1 MDYQPCYH
9 VCHISTLVEITD
21 YPVLKSVEVTD
32 KKYNNNFYI
41 FSEMNN
47 TLLSTLDISII
58 VVYLGLLVFIGF
70 YLKRQASKNLESY
83 LLGGKTIPWYM
94 LGLSNASGMF
104 DISGTV
110 WLVAITVIYGLKS
123 IYIPW
128 LWPVFNQIFLMIYL
142 SAWLRR
148 SEVTTGA
155 EWIGFRFG
163 KDKGAVT
170 SHWIIVIFAI
180 LVCLSMLAYGFIGMG
195 KFVEIFLPLKAI
207 FPVLGFIPDTYV
219 PHVWGIVF
227 TLFAVF
233 YALMGGMMSIVWADV
248 AQYAIMTM
256 AAIAIAVI
264 AMIHL
269 DIIEFTSLL
278 PDGWF
283 SPTVGTH
290 LDLNWTGKFAD
301 FNHKIQT
308 DGYQVF
314 SFFFGMVLMKGIL
327 SSLAGPAPTYDMQ
340 KILST
345 KSPKEASLMSGFVS
359 VILLPVRYFMIAG
372 IAVIGLIIF
381 DQIRDQITVGG
392 SIDFELVLPAVIA
405 HPWIPAGLVGLIL
418 AGLLAAFMSTF
429 AGTLNAAQAYIVN
442 DIYIKYLKPDATPRQ
457 SNKANIIVGLVVVV
471 VSILFGVLA
480 QNVNS
485 VLQWVT
491 GALYGSYIAANI
503 LKWHWWRFNSKGFA
517 WGMVGGLIPA
527 LILPYVPVVNEV
539 LPLYYFPIILIFS
552 LMGCIWGTYSAPPTD
567 MEVLKKFYAK
577 TRPWGYWKP
586 VHDLVVAE
594 QPDFKKNTAFGRD
607 MVNVAT
613 GIIWQTALVAAPI
626 YLVVKQY
633 SSLAIALMIVGV
645 GTVILKKNW
654 YDKLED

>member
-1 MDYQPCYH
+1 ML
-9 VCHISTLVEITD
+9 T
-21 YPVLKSVEVTD
+21 
-32 KKYNNNFYI
+32 
-41 FSEMNN
+41 
-47 TLLSTLDISII
+47 TLDFII
-58 VVYLGLLVFIGF
+58 IALYLGLLIFIGF
-70 YLKRQASKNLESY
+70 YLKQRASRNLESY
-83 LLGGKTIPWYM
+83 LLGGKSIPWYM

-110 WLVAITVIYGLKS
+110 WLVAITVVYGLKS

-128 LWPVFNQIFLMIYL
+128 LWPVFNQIFLMVYL

-148 SEVTTGA
+148 SGVTTGA

-195 KFVEIFLPLKAI
+195 KFIEIFLPLKTL
-207 FPVLGFIPDTYV
+207 FPAMSFVPDSYV
-219 PHVWGIVF
+219 PHVWGIAF

-248 AQYAIMTM
+248 AQYLIMTL
-256 AAIAIAVI
+256 ASIAIAVI
-264 AMIHL
+264 AMVHL
-269 DIIEFTSLL
+269 DVIQFNALL
-278 PDGWF
+278 PEGWF
-283 SPTVGTH
+283 SPGFGTH
-290 LDLNWTGKFAD
+290 LELDWTGKFAE
-301 FNHKIQT
+301 FNTTIRN
-308 DGYQVF
+308 DGYELF
-314 SFFFGMVLMKGIL
+314 SLFFGMVLMKGIL
-327 SSLAGPAPTYDMQ
+327 ASIAGPAPTYDMQ

-345 KSPKEASLMSGFVS
+345 KSPREASLMSGFVS
-359 VILLPVRYFMIAG
+359 VILMPVRYLMIAG

-381 DQIRDQITVGG
+381 DEIKDQITTVSGTV
-392 SIDFELVLPAVIA
+392 DFELVLPAVIA

-442 DIYIKYLKPDATPRQ
+442 DIYIKYLKPEATAKQ
-457 SNKANIIVGLVVVV
+457 SNRANMIVGIVVVII
-471 VSILFGVLA
+471 SILFGVLA
-480 QNVNS
+480 ENVNS

-527 LILPYVPVVNEV
+527 LLLPYVPVINTV
-539 LPLYYFPIILIFS
+539 LPLYYFPIILVFS
-552 LMGCIWGTYSAPPTD
+552 VIGCIWGTYSAPPTD
-567 MEVLKKFYAK
+567 AQVLKNFYSK
-577 TRPWGYWKP
+577 TRPWGFWGP
-586 VHDLVVAE
+586 IHAQVVAE
-594 QPDFKKNTAFGRD
+594 NPAFEKNTAFGRD
-607 MVNVAT
+607 MLNVGV
-613 GIIWQTALVAAPI
+613 GILWQTALVAAPI
-626 YLVVKQY
+626 YLVVKQFWPA
-633 SSLAIALMIVGV
+633 AIAMMIVGI
-645 GTVILKKNW
+645 GTVVLKKNW

>member
-1 MDYQPCYH
+1 ML
-9 VCHISTLVEITD
+9 T
-21 YPVLKSVEVTD
+21 
-32 KKYNNNFYI
+32 
-41 FSEMNN
+41 
-47 TLLSTLDISII
+47 TLDFAII
-58 VVYLGLLVFIGF
+58 GLYLGLLIFIGF
-70 YLKRQASKNLESY
+70 YLKQRASRNLESY

-110 WLVAITVIYGLKS
+110 WLVAITVIYGIKS

-155 EWIGFRFG
+155 QWIGFRFG
-163 KDKGAVT
+163 NDRGAVT

-195 KFVEIFLPLKAI
+195 KFIEIFLPLKTL
-207 FPVLGFIPDTYV
+207 FPSLSFVPDAYV

-248 AQYAIMTM
+248 AQYAIMTLASVAI
-256 AAIAIAVI
+256 AAIAMVHLNVI
-264 AMIHL
+264 DFYA
-269 DIIEFTSLL
+269 LL

-283 SPTVGTH
+283 SPGFGTR
-290 LDLNWTGKFAD
+290 LDLDWTGKFAE
-301 FNHKIQT
+301 FNTTIQN
-308 DGYQVF
+308 DGYELF
-314 SFFFGMVLMKGIL
+314 SLFFGMVLMKGIL
-327 SSLAGPAPTYDMQ
+327 ASIAGPAPTYDMQ
-340 KILST
+340 KILSA
-345 KSPKEASLMSGFVS
+345 KSPREASLMSGFVS
-359 VILLPVRYFMIAG
+359 VILMPVRYLMIAG

-381 DQIRDQITVGG
+381 DEIKAQITTVNGTV
-392 SIDFELVLPAVIA
+392 DFELVLPAVIA

-442 DIYIKYLKPDATPRQ
+442 DIYIKYLKPRATAKQ
-457 SNKANIIVGLVVVV
+457 SNRANIIVGIVVVI
-471 VSILFGVLA
+471 VSMLFGVLA
-480 QNVNS
+480 ENVNS

-517 WGMVGGLIPA
+517 WGMIGGLIPA
-527 LILPYVPVVNEV
+527 LILPYVPVVNTL
-539 LPLYYFPIILIFS
+539 LPLYYFPIILVFS
-552 LMGCIWGTYSAPPTD
+552 LIGCVYGTYTAPATD
-567 MEVLKKFYAK
+567 TEVLKNFYAK
-577 TRPWGYWKP
+577 TRPWGFWGP
-586 VHDLVVAE
+586 VHAQVAAE
-594 QPDFKKNTAFGRD
+594 NPAFRKNTAFGRD
-607 MVNVAT
+607 MLNVAV
-613 GIIWQTALVAAPI
+613 GILWQTALVAAPI
-626 YLVVKQY
+626 YLVVKQ
-633 SSLAIALMIVGV
+633 LVPAAIALMLVGV
-645 GTVILKKNW
+645 ASVVLKKNW

>member
-1 MDYQPCYH
+1 MLTTID
-9 VCHISTLVEITD
+9 
-21 YPVLKSVEVTD
+21 
-32 KKYNNNFYI
+32 FA
-41 FSEMNN
+41 
-47 TLLSTLDISII
+47 I
-58 VVYLGLLVFIGF
+58 VAVYLSLLIFIGF

-128 LWPVFNQIFLMIYL
+128 LWPVFNQIFLMVYL

-148 SEVTTGA
+148 SGVTTGA

-195 KFVEIFLPLKAI
+195 KFIEIFLPLKSI
-207 FPVLGFIPDTYV
+207 FPSLSFIPNIYV
-219 PHVWGIVF
+219 PHVWGITF

-248 AQYAIMTM
+248 AQYAIMTL
-256 AAIAIAVI
+256 AAIAIAII
-264 AMIHL
+264 AMLHL
-269 DIIEFTSLL
+269 DILEFSKLV
-278 PDGWF
+278 PEGWF
-283 SPTVGTH
+283 SPAFGTH
-290 LDLNWTGKFAD
+290 LDMNWTGKFSE
-301 FNHKIQT
+301 FNTKIQG
-308 DGYQVF
+308 DGYELF
-314 SFFFGMVLMKGIL
+314 TLFFGVVLMKGIL
-327 SSLAGPAPTYDMQ
+327 SSIAGPAPTYDMQ

-345 KSPKEASLMSGFVS
+345 KSPREASLMSGFVS
-359 VILLPVRYFMIAG
+359 VVLMPVRYLMIAG
-372 IAVIGLIIF
+372 IAVIGLLLF
-381 DQIRDQITVGG
+381 DQIKDQITINGMV
-392 SIDFELVLPAVIA
+392 DFELVLPAVIA

-442 DIYIKYLKPDATPRQ
+442 DIYIKYIKPEATAKQ
-457 SNKANIIVGLVVVV
+457 SNNANIIVGLVVVIISV
-471 VSILFGVLA
+471 GFGVLA
-480 QNVNS
+480 ENVNS
-485 VLQWVT
+485 ILQWVT

-517 WGMVGGLIPA
+517 WGMTGGLIPA
-527 LILPYVPVVNEV
+527 LILPYVPVINTV
-539 LPLYYFPIILIFS
+539 LPIYYFPIILVFS
-552 LMGCIWGTYSAPPTD
+552 VIGCIWGTYTAPATD
-567 MEVLKKFYAK
+567 TEVLKKFYAK
-577 TRPWGYWKP
+577 TRPWGFWKP
-586 VHDLVVAE
+586 IHEMVVAE
-594 QPDFKKNTAFGRD
+594 NPDFRKNTAFGRD
-607 MVNVAT
+607 MVNVFT
-613 GIIWQTALVAAPI
+613 GIVWQTALVAAPI
-626 YLVVKQY
+626 YLVVKQFN
-633 SSLAIALMIVGV
+633 SFAIALMIVGV
-645 GTVILKKNW
+645 GSVILKKNW

>member
-1 MDYQPCYH
+1 
-9 VCHISTLVEITD
+9 
-21 YPVLKSVEVTD
+21 
-32 KKYNNNFYI
+32 
-41 FSEMNN
+41 MNN
-47 TLLSTLDISII
+47 IVLTTIDILII
-58 VVYLGLLVFIGF
+58 GVYLSLLIFIGF
-70 YLKRQASKNLESY
+70 YLKRRASRNLESY

-128 LWPVFNQIFLMIYL
+128 LWPVFNQIFLMVYL

-155 EWIGFRFG
+155 AWIGFRFG
-163 KDKGAVT
+163 KDRGAVT

-195 KFVEIFLPLKAI
+195 KFVEIFIPLKTV
-207 FPVLGFIPDTYV
+207 FPSLSFIPETYV
-219 PHVWGIVF
+219 PHVWGIAF

-248 AQYAIMTM
+248 AQYAIMTL
-256 AAIAIAVI
+256 AALAIAVI
-264 AMIHL
+264 AMMHL
-269 DIIEFTSLL
+269 DIIEFKTLV

-283 SPTVGTH
+283 SPAVGTH
-290 LDLNWTGKFAD
+290 LDLNWTGKFTE
-301 FNHKIQT
+301 FNSKIQSE
-308 DGYQVF
+308 GYELF
-314 SFFFGMVLMKGIL
+314 SLFFGMVLMKGIL
-327 SSLAGPAPTYDMQ
+327 SSIAGPAPTYDMQ

-345 KSPKEASLMSGFVS
+345 KSPREASLMSGFVS
-359 VILLPVRYFMIAG
+359 VILMPVRYLMIAG
-372 IAVIGLIIF
+372 IAVIGLVIF
-381 DQIRDQITVGG
+381 DQIRDQITVAGAV
-392 SIDFELVLPAVIA
+392 DFELVLPAVIA

-442 DIYIKYLKPDATPRQ
+442 DIYIKYIKPEATAKQ
-457 SNKANIIVGLVVVV
+457 SNHANIVVGLVVVV

-480 QNVNS
+480 QNVNT

-527 LILPYVPVVNEV
+527 LILPYVPVINTV
-539 LPLYYFPIILIFS
+539 LPLYYFPIILVFS
-552 LMGCIWGTYSAPPTD
+552 VIGCIWGTYTAAPTD
-567 MEVLKKFYAK
+567 IEVLKKFYAK
-577 TRPWGYWKP
+577 TRPWGFWKP
-586 VHDLVVAE
+586 IHEMVMAE

-607 MVNVAT
+607 MVNVAV
-613 GIIWQTALVAAPI
+613 GIVWQTALVAAPI
-626 YLVVKQY
+626 YLVLKQFNA
-633 SSLAIALMIVGV
+633 LAIALMLVGV

-654 YDKLED
+654 YNKLEN

>member
-1 MDYQPCYH
+1 
-9 VCHISTLVEITD
+9 
-21 YPVLKSVEVTD
+21 
-32 KKYNNNFYI
+32 
-41 FSEMNN
+41 MNN